1 MTAKA
6 WTKEEL
12 ARAIALRLEGH
23 KWAEVAAMIHRS
35 ESALWV
41 KLGKLQIKIRPTGA
55 DEQAVRENLVRL
67 HEKLIAEAE
76 REAGAPDAARA
87 EEQQDSSTT
96 TRTLA
101 DTSIEEDVEE
111 ARRRIAMAEARESK
125 KKYLEVLADRAL
137 EDRLVDIFRER
148 IQPFTA
154 PSAPPP
160 PQFWPVPKV
169 GRQPESAVLLISDTH
184 IGQVVSTSQTNGF
197 GYYNPRIFAE
207 RLHYIQD
214 QVIEIIGQCS
224 TGVDELHVMLLG
236 DIVHGGLNH
245 GAEREDNCLI
255 ADQFQLAVWC
265 LHQFLASLAFRLPT
279 LRVTTVVGN
288 HGRWPGQHKMPSKNR
303 YSNLDYLVYSSLQ
316 LSLQAQGL
324 TNISMELNDAPKQ
337 LIEIKG
343 SRFLAAHGDHLRG
356 GDRQFGVPI
365 HSMTRD
371 VNAVG
376 QRYAAADEPGI
387 DYFLVGDKHRSMS
400 LPLARGEYIVN
411 GSLVGVDEFAM
422 SFAPGEAMQLLFGV
436 HPKLR
441 KTWSFPIKVSHA
453 PSLPVCP
460 YQLPPQIRYLV
471 EPGDDGRMVA

>member
-1 MTAKA
+1 MTARA
-6 WTKEEL
+6 WTKGDL
-12 ARAIALRLEGH
+12 ARAIELRLDGH
-23 KWAEVAAMIHRS
+23 KWADVAAMIHRS

-41 KLGKLQIKIRPTGA
+41 KLGKLNIRIRASGA
-55 DEQAVRENLVRL
+55 DEAAIRENLVRL
-67 HEKLIAEAE
+67 HQKLLEEAGQ
-76 REAGAPDAARA
+76 EAGALAQASE
-87 EEQQDSSTT
+87 EEQQSPTAPSK
-96 TRTLA
+96 TLA

-154 PSAPPP
+154 PSVPPP

-207 RLHYIQD
+207 RLHYIQE

-255 ADQFQLAVWC
+255 ADQFQLAVWA
-265 LHQFLASLAFRLPT
+265 LHQFLASLAFRLPR
-279 LRVTTVVGN
+279 LHVTTVVGN

-303 YSNLDYLVYSSLQ
+303 FSNLDHLVYSALQ

-324 TNISMELNDAPKQ
+324 TNITMDLNDAPKQ
-337 LIEIKG
+337 LVEIKG

-460 YQLPPQIRYLV
+460 YHLPPQIRYLV